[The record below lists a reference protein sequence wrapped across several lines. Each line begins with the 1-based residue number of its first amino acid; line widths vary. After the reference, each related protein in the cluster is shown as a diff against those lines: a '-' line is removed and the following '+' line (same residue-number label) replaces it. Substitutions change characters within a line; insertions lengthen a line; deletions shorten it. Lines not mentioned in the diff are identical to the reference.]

1 MQNPSKQ
8 MINLQK
14 HVASQIKQG
23 IIQDD
28 VKQSEAI
35 QLLHKISTDLQNSS
49 TQVVKG
55 LFLWGD
61 VGRGKTWL
69 MDQFYETLPIKKK

>member
-35 QLLHKISTDLQNSS
+35 QLLHKISTDLHNSS
-49 TQVVKG
+49 TQAVKG
-55 LFLWGD
+55 LYLWGD

>member
-35 QLLHKISTDLQNSS
+35 QLLHKISTELQNSS

-55 LFLWGD
+55 LYLWGD